1 MMKRLRAYDDDSASA
16 GEKEVDRATSFS
28 SSSHHRR
35 FFSKGPPDN
44 GRRRLSPAVDDDRDG
59 SSSRGLSLRNN
70 NNSNSNNNNGSMG
83 NSFDDRGS
91 VMRKRV
97 EYNDLDGFDDREG
110 SRMMRKRDH
119 DISDNFDDRDG
130 FVGGRK
136 RMEHE
141 SDGFERVHRSESFCV
156 TRRDFPKGFRSER
169 HWSRREDGGGSSS
182 WRRLDGRSKKDVDDD
197 AKSSPLER
205 GGGGGG
211 GGSSSSRGGMDS
223 GGVSSSKES
232 LRSPHGVKDGKS
244 PTWSRDSTKDSKDS
258 GGEHSKDT
266 KKNESMLAESGG
278 SATGAA
284 SGSEMEEGELQSESH
299 QALLASERNLEI
311 ASGAKYGNNPRVYR
325 DDGIKLDEAKSTQ
338 RGESI
343 VANSAASGKQLVE
356 KEDNVSSEGVVGD
369 RKQVSVAETGNHFES
384 STEKLSSFQNDS
396 VRVASACEANKGT
409 APKVDENAASDGVN
423 PRAKHSGHSGFS
435 SFSFDTNIKGKEFN
449 KNAMDN
455 SSTQERTRNCFDLEV
470 GLDEPS
476 KAIAEETRKEPE
488 SCAIAVK
495 DKGKC
500 VVVSSPDEACVR
512 ENNLLVERNFIACR
526 DDAMEGPSARGFELF
541 SSSAG
546 VKVESVNQAGG
557 LKTEIEKLKLE
568 PLDLSLGLSNGAA
581 PAASN
586 SVAAPPSSPP
596 HARSVQSFGTTL
608 RTGSDC
614 FTTSISFSG
623 SQFMHNPSC
632 SLTHNSVDYDFEQSV
647 KSRPLFQGVDWQAL
661 SGNDTLPKEIAAKQ
675 KLVSNGN
682 GNGSVGNGSI
692 GNANGHGNG
701 SIGNANGHGNGSIG
715 HGSMG
720 NVNGHGNGSMGNVN
734 GHGNGSMGNGNGS
747 IYFSQASLGILN
759 GRAVQQ
765 QGVLPGMDRSAS
777 FQRQPSGKSRYQD
790 DLRSPA
796 HSGGSYDSRS
806 EYVKDKKRLTGEESL
821 SRLFRSISQRDME
834 QGIAG
839 EREFVERIIYQVL
852 SEPSE
857 TMSRK
862 VNEMPERILTVL
874 KDTVCEIILK
884 EDNREKLRV
893 LQEVLRKRS
902 DLSLETLV
910 KSHRVQ
916 LQILVA
922 IKTALPDFIQRGDS
936 IPTGD
941 LAEIYL
947 YLKCRNSNCRSAL
960 PVDECDCRFC
970 SQKEGF
976 CSSCMCLACS
986 KFDTASNTCGWVGC
1000 DVCNH
1005 WCHTDCGLLKFYIR
1019 NDRSGTGVQGAT
1031 EMQFYCL
1038 ACEHPSEMFGFVK
1051 DVFKSCASD
1060 WKADTLKKELEYV
1073 RRIFSASNDI
1083 KGKMLHDVAKQ
1094 LVLRLQMGATSVEV
1108 CKQIIGFLNESDS
1121 KFGNAVGSSGRES
1134 QLQPQAIEKSRGVL
1148 GDKVGALGQ
1157 EPTWSKPSPM
1167 KELSRAENVGTA
1179 LAMAEG
1185 SSAGGASWNSGMMMS
1200 MNKKPPVVDELDS
1213 IIKVKL
1219 AEAEMFQKRADD
1231 ARRESEGLQRIV
1243 LSKNDKIEEEYA
1255 SRIAKLRLSE
1265 VEERRRQKH
1274 EELQMLERSH
1284 REYFNMKTR
1293 MEMDIKDLLLKMEA
1307 TRRNMC
1313 A

>member
-1 MMKRLRAYDDDSASA
+1 MKRLRTYDDDLASA
-16 GEKEVDRATSFS
+16 GEKEVDRTTSFS

-59 SSSRGLSLRNN
+59 TSSRGVSLRN
-70 NNSNSNNNNGSMG
+70 NNSNSNSNNNSMG

-97 EYNDLDGFDDREG
+97 EYDLDGFDDREG
-110 SRMMRKRDH
+110 SRAVRKRGDH
-119 DISDNFDDRDG
+119 EFSDNFDDRDG

-136 RMEHE
+136 RMDHE
-141 SDGFERVHRSESFCV
+141 SEGFERRKGFDRYRDRDVGGVGSSLVSPRGGYVAEREKERDRERNRERAHRSESFCGV
-156 TRRDFPKGFRSER
+156 RREFPKGFRSER
-169 HWSRREDGGGSSS
+169 NWSRREDGGGSSS
-182 WRRLDGRSKKDVDDD
+182 WRRC
-197 AKSSPLER
+197 

-211 GGSSSSRGGMDS
+211 GGSSSSRGGMES

-232 LRSPHGVKDGKS
+232 LRSPHGVRGGKS
-244 PTWSRDSTKDSKDS
+244 PSWSRDSTKDSKDS
-258 GGEHSKDT
+258 GGEPSKDM
-266 KKNESMLAESGG
+266 KKNESMPAESGG
-278 SATGAA
+278 SATGVA

-299 QALLASERNLEI
+299 QTLLASEQNLES
-311 ASGAKYGNNPRVYR
+311 ASGAKYGNSPRVYR
-325 DDGIKLDEAKSTQ
+325 DAGIKLDEAKSNQ
-338 RGESI
+338 KGET
-343 VANSAASGKQLVE
+343 SGKQVME
-356 KEDNVSSEGVVGD
+356 KEEIVSSEGVDGD
-369 RKQVSVAETGNHFES
+369 SKQVNAAETGNNFEND
-384 STEKLSSFQNDS
+384 TEKLSSCQNDS
-396 VRVASACEANKGT
+396 VCKAAICVDNKGT
-409 APKVDENAASDGVN
+409 APKVDDNAATDGVSL
-423 PRAKHSGHSGFS
+423 RAKHSGHSGFS
-435 SFSFDTNIKGKEFN
+435 NFSFDTNANRAESN
-449 KNAMDN
+449 KNSMDN
-455 SSTQERTRNCFDLEV
+455 ESPKERMRNCFDLEA
-470 GLDEPS
+470 GLDEPN
-476 KAIAEETRKEPE
+476 KIAAEETLKDPE
-488 SCAIAVK
+488 SSAIAVK

-500 VVVSSPDEACVR
+500 VVVSSLDDTGVR
-512 ENNLLVERNFIACR
+512 ENSLLIERNFIACR
-526 DDAMEGPSARGFELF
+526 DDAMEGTSARGFELF
-541 SSSAG
+541 SDSAG
-546 VKVESVNQAGG
+546 VKVESANQAGG
-557 LKTEIEKLKLE
+557 SKTETELKLE
-568 PLDLSLGLSNGAA
+568 PLDLSLGLSNVAA
-581 PAASN
+581 PVASN
-586 SVAAPPSSPP
+586 SIAAPPSSPP

-675 KLVSNGN
+675 KLASSAN
-682 GNGSVGNGSI
+682 GNGSVGNGSL
-692 GNANGHGNG
+692 GNINGHGN
-701 SIGNANGHGNGSIG
+701 
-715 HGSMG
+715 GSMG
-720 NVNGHGNGSMGNVN
+720 NVNGHVTGSMGNVN

-765 QGVLPGMDRSAS
+765 QGVLPGLDRSAS

-839 EREFVERIIYQVL
+839 EREFVERIIFQIL
-852 SEPSE
+852 SESIE

-862 VNEMPERILTVL
+862 VNEMPERVLTVL

-902 DLSLETLV
+902 DLSLETLL

-936 IPTGD
+936 MSSGD

-947 YLKCRNSNCRSAL
+947 SLKCRNSNCRSAL

-976 CSSCMCLACS
+976 CSSCMCLECL

-1005 WCHTDCGLLKFYIR
+1005 WCHTDCGLLKLNIR
-1019 NDRSGTGVQGAT
+1019 NGRSGTGVQGAT

-1038 ACEHPSEMFGFVK
+1038 ACDHPSEMFGFVK
-1051 DVFKSCASD
+1051 DVFKSCATE
-1060 WKADTLKKELEYV
+1060 WKAETLKKELEYV

-1083 KGKMLHDVAKQ
+1083 RGKMLHDAAKQ
-1094 LVLRLQMGATSVEV
+1094 LVLRLQMGAPAVEV

-1121 KFGNAVGSSGRES
+1121 KFGNAVGSAGREA
-1134 QLQPQAIEKSRGVL
+1134 QLQSQTIEKSRGVL
-1148 GDKVGALGQ
+1148 GDKGCALGQ
-1157 EPTWSKPSPM
+1157 EASWSKPSPM
-1167 KELSRAENVGTA
+1167 KELSRADNVGA
-1179 LAMAEG
+1179 SLPMAEG
-1185 SSAGGASWNSGMMMS
+1185 SSAGGASWNSAMMMS
-1200 MNKKPPVVDELDS
+1200 MSKKPVVDELDS

-1243 LSKNDKIEEEYA
+1243 IAKNEKIEEEYA
-1255 SRIAKLRLSE
+1255 NRIAKLRLSE